1 MLALLGGTQSS
12 ATFVNFCVFTL
23 KSSPPDVILGGAM
36 TVSGTVKS
44 KDGAEKEERGGDDEQ
59 LRNGERAG
67 K

>member
-1 MLALLGGTQSS
+1 
-12 ATFVNFCVFTL
+12 
-23 KSSPPDVILGGAM
+23 M